1 MRNVFSFP
9 SHDFF
14 LQLIT
19 MASSSSSTTVSLQK
33 RTYLPPQPLPSAI
46 KKMPTQIPL
55 YHQVFLFQPAP
66 IPNLPP
72 MEIDINN
79 KIVLH
84 HYYFMKG
91 FMRTVTQE
99 ENDEG
104 L

>member
-1 MRNVFSFP
+1 M
-9 SHDFF
+9 
-14 LQLIT
+14 
-19 MASSSSSTTVSLQK
+19 
-33 RTYLPPQPLPSAI
+33 
-46 KKMPTQIPL
+46 
-55 YHQVFLFQPAP
+55 FLFQPAP
-66 IPNLPP
+66 TPNLPP
-72 MEIDINN
+72 VEIDINN